1 MYFLLTNLLGFTR
14 ILNLK
19 AAPQKKKKKKW
30 NKKRKKQSRGSFPE
44 PESANVATYK
54 EEASWELIQ
63 IETAYF
69 DLILLKP
76 QFWGIHSEIP
86 ILKIILHA
94 QLLVRYH

>member
-19 AAPQKKKKKKW
+19 ARPPLKKKKW
-30 NKKRKKQSRGSFPE
+30 NKKRKKQSCGSFLE

-76 QFWGIHSEIP
+76 QF
-86 ILKIILHA
+86 
-94 QLLVRYH
+94 

>member
-1 MYFLLTNLLGFTR
+1 MYFLLTNLLDFTR

-19 AAPQKKKKKKW
+19 TPQKV
-30 NKKRKKQSRGSFPE
+30 NKKRKKQSYRSFPE

-69 DLILLKP
+69 LFNIAEASVL
-76 QFWGIHSEIP
+76 GHSLRNP
-86 ILKIILHA
+86 DFKNNFA
-94 QLLVRYH
+94 CSTFG